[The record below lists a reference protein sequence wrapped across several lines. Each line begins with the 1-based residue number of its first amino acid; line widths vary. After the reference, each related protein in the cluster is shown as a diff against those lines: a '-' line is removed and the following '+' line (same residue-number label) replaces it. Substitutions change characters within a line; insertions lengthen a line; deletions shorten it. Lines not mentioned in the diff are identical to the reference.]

1 MSGYIWMLLWLLI
14 YTALSAV
21 LEVQQSETVCGV
33 QTVRFTK
40 LWATLGVLP
49 LLIFC
54 TLRGD
59 IGDTYNYMHAFS
71 EMPSTFSLL
80 PDYIQSLQKDHG
92 FFLLWP
98 LVKNYRLYSE
108 SYCISLFLFI
118 ASTDYISWMMNGM
131 RQFLAAALVF
141 ACCPLLLR
149 KRYGQATLIILLAAT
164 LPASA
169 LFALPFVFLT
179 RGKAWSRK
187 TLLFL
192 LLTVLVVLF
201 IDRFTNILELLL
213 QETQYKNVVSD
224 WKGFEDNGTNLLR
237 VLVYAVPTLLSLI
250 GLRFIRAENDPL
262 IDLCVNMSIVS
273 TGIYIL
279 SAFTSGIFVG
289 RLPIYFSLYNYIL
302 LPWEL
307 HHMFSKR
314 SVRILTVT
322 MLIFYLFFYFYGL
335 KTFGLL

>member
-1 MSGYIWMLLWLLI
+1 MSGYIWMLLWFLI

-71 EMPSTFSLL
+71 EMPSTFSAL

-92 FFLLWP
+92 FFLLSALIKLLCGGQVRVWFCILAALQLWP

-131 RQFLAAALVF
+131 RQFWRRRSCSPAVRF
-141 ACCPLLLR
+141 CCARDTDKPRSSFYLPPHCMPRHCSHYRLFFSHAEKHGTEKRFCFFCSLFWSCFSSTASQTFWSCFCR
-149 KRYGQATLIILLAAT
+149 KRSTKMS
-164 LPASA
+164 SA
-169 LFALPFVFLT
+169 I
-179 RGKAWSRK
+179 GKALRTTVQTCCAYWS
-187 TLLFL
+187 TLCRRCFL
-192 LLTVLVVLF
+192 
-201 IDRFTNILELLL
+201 
-213 QETQYKNVVSD
+213 
-224 WKGFEDNGTNLLR
+224 
-237 VLVYAVPTLLSLI
+237 
-250 GLRFIRAENDPL
+250 
-262 IDLCVNMSIVS
+262 
-273 TGIYIL
+273 
-279 SAFTSGIFVG
+279 
-289 RLPIYFSLYNYIL
+289 
-302 LPWEL
+302 
-307 HHMFSKR
+307 
-314 SVRILTVT
+314 
-322 MLIFYLFFYFYGL
+322 
-335 KTFGLL
+335 

>member
-21 LEVQQSETVCGV
+21 LEVQQCETVCGV

-40 LWATLGVLP
+40 LWATLSVLP

-71 EMPSTFSLL
+71 EMPSTFSAL

-92 FFLLWP
+92 FFLLPALIKLLCGGQVRVWFCILAALQLWP

-118 ASTDYISWMMNGM
+118 ASTDYISWMMNGI
-131 RQFLAAALVF
+131 RQFLAAVLVF

-164 LPASA
+164 LHASA

-179 RGKAWSRK
+179 RGKAWNRK

-237 VLVYAVPTLLSLI
+237 VLVYAVPTLL
-250 GLRFIRAENDPL
+250 
-262 IDLCVNMSIVS
+262 
-273 TGIYIL
+273 Y
-279 SAFTSGIFVG
+279 
-289 RLPIYFSLYNYIL
+289 
-302 LPWEL
+302 
-307 HHMFSKR
+307 
-314 SVRILTVT
+314 
-322 MLIFYLFFYFYGL
+322 
-335 KTFGLL
+335 

>member
-71 EMPSTFSLL
+71 EMPSTFSAL

-92 FFLLWP
+92 FFLLSALIKLLCGGQVRVWFCILAALQLWP

-131 RQFLAAALVF
+131 RQFLAAALVVR
-141 ACCPLLLR
+141 L
-149 KRYGQATLIILLAAT
+149 
-164 LPASA
+164 
-169 LFALPFVFLT
+169 
-179 RGKAWSRK
+179 
-187 TLLFL
+187 
-192 LLTVLVVLF
+192 
-201 IDRFTNILELLL
+201 
-213 QETQYKNVVSD
+213 
-224 WKGFEDNGTNLLR
+224 
-237 VLVYAVPTLLSLI
+237 
-250 GLRFIRAENDPL
+250 
-262 IDLCVNMSIVS
+262 
-273 TGIYIL
+273 L
-279 SAFTSGIFVG
+279 SAFAAQEIRTSHAYHSACRHTACLGTVRTTVCFSHTRKSMEPKNAFVSSAHCFG
-289 RLPIYFSLYNYIL
+289 RAFHRP
-302 LPWEL
+302 L
-307 HHMFSKR
+307 HKH
-314 SVRILTVT
+314 
-322 MLIFYLFFYFYGL
+322 
-335 KTFGLL
+335 FGAAFAGNAVQKCRQRLERL

>member
-1 MSGYIWMLLWLLI
+1 MSGYIRMLLWLLI

-71 EMPSTFSLL
+71 EMPSTFSAL

-92 FFLLWP
+92 FFL

-164 LPASA
+164 LHASA

-179 RGKAWSRK
+179 RGKAWNRK

-314 SVRILTVT
+314 SVRILTVM

>member
-71 EMPSTFSLL
+71 EMPSTFSAL

-92 FFLLWP
+92 FFLLSALIKLLCGGQVRVWFCILAALQLWP

-131 RQFLAAALVF
+131 RQFLAAQEIRTSHALHSTCRHTACLGTVRTTVCFSHTRKSMEPKNAFVSSAHCFGRAFHRPLHKHFGAAF
-141 ACCPLLLR
+141 AGNAVQKCR
-149 KRYGQATLIILLAAT
+149 QR
-164 LPASA
+164 
-169 LFALPFVFLT
+169 
-179 RGKAWSRK
+179 
-187 TLLFL
+187 
-192 LLTVLVVLF
+192 
-201 IDRFTNILELLL
+201 LE
-213 QETQYKNVVSD
+213 
-224 WKGFEDNGTNLLR
+224 
-237 VLVYAVPTLLSLI
+237 
-250 GLRFIRAENDPL
+250 
-262 IDLCVNMSIVS
+262 
-273 TGIYIL
+273 
-279 SAFTSGIFVG
+279 
-289 RLPIYFSLYNYIL
+289 RL
-302 LPWEL
+302 
-307 HHMFSKR
+307 
-314 SVRILTVT
+314 
-322 MLIFYLFFYFYGL
+322 
-335 KTFGLL
+335 

>member
-14 YTALSAV
+14 YTALSVV

-71 EMPSTFSLL
+71 EMPSTFSAL

-92 FFLLWP
+92 FFLLSALIKLLCGGQVRVWFCILAALQLWP

-164 LPASA
+164 LHASA
-169 LFALPFVFLT
+169 LFALFFSHAEKHGTEKRFCFFCSLFWLCFSST
-179 RGKAWSRK
+179 ASQTLWSCFCRKRSTKMSSAIGKALRTTVQTCCAYWS
-187 TLLFL
+187 TLCRRCFL
-192 LLTVLVVLF
+192 
-201 IDRFTNILELLL
+201 
-213 QETQYKNVVSD
+213 
-224 WKGFEDNGTNLLR
+224 
-237 VLVYAVPTLLSLI
+237 
-250 GLRFIRAENDPL
+250 
-262 IDLCVNMSIVS
+262 
-273 TGIYIL
+273 
-279 SAFTSGIFVG
+279 
-289 RLPIYFSLYNYIL
+289 
-302 LPWEL
+302 
-307 HHMFSKR
+307 
-314 SVRILTVT
+314 
-322 MLIFYLFFYFYGL
+322 
-335 KTFGLL
+335 

>member
-1 MSGYIWMLLWLLI
+1 MSGYIRMLLWLLI

-71 EMPSTFSLL
+71 EMPSTFSAL

-92 FFLLWP
+92 FFLLSALIKLLCGGQVRVWFCILAALQLWP

-149 KRYGQATLIILLAAT
+149 KRYGQAHAHHFTCRHTACLGTVRTTVCFSHTRKSMEPKNAFVSSAHCFGRAFHRPLHKHFGAA
-164 LPASA
+164 
-169 LFALPFVFLT
+169 FAGNAVQKC
-179 RGKAWSRK
+179 RQR
-187 TLLFL
+187 
-192 LLTVLVVLF
+192 
-201 IDRFTNILELLL
+201 LE
-213 QETQYKNVVSD
+213 
-224 WKGFEDNGTNLLR
+224 
-237 VLVYAVPTLLSLI
+237 
-250 GLRFIRAENDPL
+250 
-262 IDLCVNMSIVS
+262 
-273 TGIYIL
+273 
-279 SAFTSGIFVG
+279 
-289 RLPIYFSLYNYIL
+289 RL
-302 LPWEL
+302 
-307 HHMFSKR
+307 
-314 SVRILTVT
+314 
-322 MLIFYLFFYFYGL
+322 
-335 KTFGLL
+335 

>member
-71 EMPSTFSLL
+71 EKPSTFSGTARLHPVFTERSRLFLL
-80 PDYIQSLQKDHG
+80 SALIKLLCGGQVRVWFCVLAALQ
-92 FFLLWP
+92 LWP

-149 KRYGQATLIILLAAT
+149 KRYGPSHAHHSTCRHTACLGTVRTTVCFSHTRKSMEPKNAFVSSAHCFGRAFHRPLHKHFGAA
-164 LPASA
+164 
-169 LFALPFVFLT
+169 FAGNAVQKC
-179 RGKAWSRK
+179 RQR
-187 TLLFL
+187 
-192 LLTVLVVLF
+192 
-201 IDRFTNILELLL
+201 LE
-213 QETQYKNVVSD
+213 
-224 WKGFEDNGTNLLR
+224 
-237 VLVYAVPTLLSLI
+237 
-250 GLRFIRAENDPL
+250 
-262 IDLCVNMSIVS
+262 
-273 TGIYIL
+273 
-279 SAFTSGIFVG
+279 
-289 RLPIYFSLYNYIL
+289 RL
-302 LPWEL
+302 
-307 HHMFSKR
+307 
-314 SVRILTVT
+314 
-322 MLIFYLFFYFYGL
+322 
-335 KTFGLL
+335 

>member
-1 MSGYIWMLLWLLI
+1 
-14 YTALSAV
+14 
-21 LEVQQSETVCGV
+21 
-33 QTVRFTK
+33 
-40 LWATLGVLP
+40 
-49 LLIFC
+49 
-54 TLRGD
+54 
-59 IGDTYNYMHAFS
+59 
-71 EMPSTFSLL
+71 
-80 PDYIQSLQKDHG
+80 
-92 FFLLWP
+92 
-98 LVKNYRLYSE
+98 
-108 SYCISLFLFI
+108 
-118 ASTDYISWMMNGM
+118 M

-149 KRYGQATLIILLAAT
+149 KRYGQAVLIILLAAT
-164 LPASA
+164 LHASA

-179 RGKAWSRK
+179 RGKAWNRK

-314 SVRILTVT
+314 SVRILTVM